1 MQSFTLTRPGL
12 SSGWPEEDRH
22 MGGSGKLLSGVLLG
36 AGAMYVLDPDRG
48 ARRRSLIRDQGFRAS
63 RKLGE
68 GVGATA
74 RDVRNRS
81 AGAAT
86 ELTARLKRDQAGDE
100 IVQER
105 VRSALGRVATHQGA
119 IEVAVYR
126 RRVILSGLV
135 PSAELDSILRSIRRV
150 RGVKEVENQ
159 LQVYDETGSESSLQ
173 GSGRP
178 RVGRMRLTPTTR
190 LLLGALGTTAAIG
203 GLRSQGGLSRV
214 LTLLGLG
221 AIAQAVFN
229 LSVQR
234 QSRPGQID
242 RAGPSKSDVAEEDE
256 PGGVSPPAESSR
268 SAPA

>member
-1 MQSFTLTRPGL
+1 MR
-12 SSGWPEEDRH
+12 
-22 MGGSGKLLSGVLLG
+22 GSGKLLSGVLLG

-48 ARRRSLIRDQGFRAS
+48 ARRRSLIRDQGSRAS
-63 RKLGE
+63 RKLGQ

-81 AGAAT
+81 AGAAA

-105 VRSALGRVATHQGA
+105 VRSALGRVATHPGA

-126 RRVILSGLV
+126 RRVILSGPV
-135 PSAELDSILRSIRRV
+135 PAAELDSILRSIRRV

-159 LQVYDETGSESSLQ
+159 LQVYEQTGGEASLQ

-190 LLLGALGTTAAIG
+190 VLLGALGSTAAIS

-214 LTLLGLG
+214 LTVLGLG
-221 AIAQAVFN
+221 AVAQAVFN
-229 LSVQR
+229 LTIKR
-234 QSRPGQID
+234 QSRPEQID
-242 RAGPSKSDVAEEDE
+242 RAGSSE
-256 PGGVSPPAESSR
+256 PEVVEGHELGSVPPLAESSR
-268 SAPA
+268 SAPV